1 MRCPAGSLPSPSELT
16 LGARDRDT
24 DGDMRA
30 GGAPAVTRTPAVPA
44 SALSKALVENTLGE
58 EVRHV
63 LAGPDVL
70 EVVLVEEAVVLE
82 D

>member
-1 MRCPAGSLPSPSELT
+1 MKAGMRRAYAGHADS
-16 LGARDRDT
+16 
-24 DGDMRA
+24 
-30 GGAPAVTRTPAVPA
+30 A